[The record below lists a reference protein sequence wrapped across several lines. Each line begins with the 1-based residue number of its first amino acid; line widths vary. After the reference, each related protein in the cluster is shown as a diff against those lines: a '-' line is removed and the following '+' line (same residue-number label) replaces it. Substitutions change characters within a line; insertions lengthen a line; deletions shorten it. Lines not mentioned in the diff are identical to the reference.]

1 MGLTYLKADVDVYW
15 HMLVKALWISS
26 DDISLMYH
34 MKRERKEKQLL
45 LLQYSH
51 GSRGSKSQYNNVLS
65 FGLHVESYFMQCL

>member
-1 MGLTYLKADVDVYW
+1 MYLKADVDVYW

-34 MKRERKEKQLL
+34 MRRERKEKQLL

-51 GSRGSKSQYNNVLS
+51 GSRGRRVNTTMFYH